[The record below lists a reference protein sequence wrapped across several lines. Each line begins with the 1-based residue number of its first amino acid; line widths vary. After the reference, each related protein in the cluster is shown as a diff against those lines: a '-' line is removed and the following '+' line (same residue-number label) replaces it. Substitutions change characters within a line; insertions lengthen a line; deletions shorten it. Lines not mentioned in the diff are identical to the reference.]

1 MTEIQAK
8 VRKISLLSN
17 CFRNNREKEVAMKF
31 VVLLCSNEVL
41 PQSLDF
47 LSRVLCGRGWFGC
60 GFGVILDRLSH
71 GTCHAHHQYYR
82 DPLHFRASHQQ
93 SRV

>member
-8 VRKISLLSN
+8 KKKNPSWAVA
-17 CFRNNREKEVAMKF
+17 FVTREKEIAMKF

-82 DPLHFRASHQQ
+82 DPLHFRASYQQ